1 MVTETAK
8 QIHVVVSEE
17 SYFNMNS
24 NAKII
29 IIAAP
34 KTNPDMNKVYLM
46 SFKPKNANII
56 PKMQKIGTKTAL
68 LSSINLVILSK
79 STIGHP
85 NLDIPLTVIEL
96 LE

>member
-1 MVTETAK
+1 
-8 QIHVVVSEE
+8 
-17 SYFNMNS
+17 
-24 NAKII
+24 
-29 IIAAP
+29 
-34 KTNPDMNKVYLM
+34 MNKVYLM

-85 NLDIPLTVIEL
+85 FFK
-96 LE
+96 